1 MCVSFTTCNYSQ
13 LLAEHLFCF
22 IAEPEDIIKNGS
34 SMEVISTI
42 HYTWPSS
49 LLSRRLYSQYREEL
63 TMLKH
68 VNSRDEFYELIK
80 EGTVLVDF
88 FATWCGPCKM
98 LSPVLE
104 QLSEEVDILI
114 VKVDVDE
121 VGTLAA
127 QFGIQAVPTL
137 MLFKNGQR
145 VDVRMGY
152 QNKNQLL
159 AFINQ

>member
-1 MCVSFTTCNYSQ
+1 
-13 LLAEHLFCF
+13 
-22 IAEPEDIIKNGS
+22 
-34 SMEVISTI
+34 
-42 HYTWPSS
+42 
-49 LLSRRLYSQYREEL
+49 
-63 TMLKH
+63 MLKH
-68 VNSRDEFYELIK
+68 VNNRDEFNELIK

-104 QLSEEVDILI
+104 ELSEESDVII

-121 VGTLAA
+121 AGPLAA
-127 QFGIQAVPTL
+127 QYGIQAVPTL

-159 AFINQ
+159 AFIKQ

>member
-1 MCVSFTTCNYSQ
+1 
-13 LLAEHLFCF
+13 
-22 IAEPEDIIKNGS
+22 
-34 SMEVISTI
+34 
-42 HYTWPSS
+42 
-49 LLSRRLYSQYREEL
+49 
-63 TMLKH
+63 MLKH

-80 EGTVLVDF
+80 EG

-104 QLSEEVDILI
+104 QLSEEVDTLIL
-114 VKVDVDE
+114 KVDVDE
-121 VGTLAA
+121 VGAVAA

>member
-1 MCVSFTTCNYSQ
+1 
-13 LLAEHLFCF
+13 
-22 IAEPEDIIKNGS
+22 
-34 SMEVISTI
+34 
-42 HYTWPSS
+42 
-49 LLSRRLYSQYREEL
+49 
-63 TMLKH
+63 MLKH
-68 VNSRDEFYELIK
+68 INNREEFKAAIA

-104 QLSEEVDILI
+104 EVSKEVNATII
-114 VKVDVDE
+114 KVDVDE
-121 VGTLAA
+121 ASTIAA

-137 MLFKNGQR
+137 ILFKNGER
-145 VDVRMGY
+145 VDTRMGY

>member
-1 MCVSFTTCNYSQ
+1 MIVDNNNFKS
-13 LLAEHLFCF
+13 EV
-22 IAEPEDIIKNGS
+22 EDSKGL
-34 SMEVISTI
+34 V
-42 HYTWPSS
+42 
-49 LLSRRLYSQYREEL
+49 
-63 TMLKH
+63 
-68 VNSRDEFYELIK
+68 F
-80 EGTVLVDF
+80 VDF
-88 FATWCGPCKM
+88 YADWCGPCKM

-104 QLSEEVDILI
+104 EVSEESNVLI

-121 VGTLAA
+121 AGPLAA
-127 QFGIQAVPTL
+127 QYGIQAVPTL

>member
-1 MCVSFTTCNYSQ
+1 
-13 LLAEHLFCF
+13 
-22 IAEPEDIIKNGS
+22 
-34 SMEVISTI
+34 
-42 HYTWPSS
+42 
-49 LLSRRLYSQYREEL
+49 
-63 TMLKH
+63 MLKH
-68 VNSRDEFYELIK
+68 VNNRDEFNELIK
-80 EGTVLVDF
+80 EGKVLVDF

-104 QLSEEVDILI
+104 ELSNESDVLIL
-114 VKVDVDE
+114 KVDVDE
-121 VGTLAA
+121 AGPLAA
-127 QFGIQAVPTL
+127 QYGIQAVPTL

>member
-1 MCVSFTTCNYSQ
+1 
-13 LLAEHLFCF
+13 
-22 IAEPEDIIKNGS
+22 
-34 SMEVISTI
+34 
-42 HYTWPSS
+42 
-49 LLSRRLYSQYREEL
+49 
-63 TMLKH
+63 MLKH
-68 VNSRDEFYELIK
+68 VNNRDEFYELIK

-104 QLSEEVDILI
+104 ELSEEVDTLIL
-114 VKVDVDE
+114 KVDVDE
-121 VGTLAA
+121 VGVVAA

>member
-1 MCVSFTTCNYSQ
+1 
-13 LLAEHLFCF
+13 
-22 IAEPEDIIKNGS
+22 
-34 SMEVISTI
+34 
-42 HYTWPSS
+42 
-49 LLSRRLYSQYREEL
+49 
-63 TMLKH
+63 MLKH
-68 VNSRDEFYELIK
+68 INNRDEFNEAIK

-104 QLSEEVDILI
+104 EVTNENDVLI
-114 VKVDVDE
+114 IKVDVDE
-121 VGTLAA
+121 AGPLAA
-127 QFGIQAVPTL
+127 QYNIQAVPTL